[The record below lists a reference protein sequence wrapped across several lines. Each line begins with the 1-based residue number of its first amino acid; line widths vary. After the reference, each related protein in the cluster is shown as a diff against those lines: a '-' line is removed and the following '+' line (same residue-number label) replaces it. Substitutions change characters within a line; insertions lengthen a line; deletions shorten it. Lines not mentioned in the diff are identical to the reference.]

1 MSTATTAAQAAP
13 KTRRAG
19 RSSNIRTARPQ
30 VAQAKELKLTGLTR
44 LDPDYVDATR
54 GNRSGFATFNLEVGD
69 ATYRAITWAIKVT
82 EPIAGQT
89 IDYDGIHY
97 IRVQNLHDYLKT
109 VQIVPNGKRLQW
121 RTQSELN
128 MRNNFKGVTFGP
140 VYAGFAFPGEFVYQS
155 QTFTDAFAL
164 GTKGLRS
171 LAFEAE
177 LKEAFDENTMEL
189 VVMPYTVDRV
199 KPIGFTFGNER
210 LNTTFTGA
218 GSHTYY
224 DLPVGDDLCEL
235 MILSQGISHVMLEV
249 DGDVLFDMDRAA
261 YEAFLISNGKD
272 PDALNGN
279 WLLDIHAERD
289 ARSVA
294 GLDRNSERKR
304 GARFKL
310 EVTCTEATTPV
321 EFVVTNADLY
331 EKIR

>member
-1 MSTATTAAQAAP
+1 MSTATTAATAT
-13 KTRRAG
+13 KNTRRAG
-19 RSSNIRTARPQ
+19 RSSNIRTARPKI
-30 VAQAKELKLTGLTR
+30 ADAKDLRLTGLTR

-69 ATYRAITWAIKVT
+69 ATYRAITWAIKVDA
-82 EPIAGQT
+82 EIAGQT
-89 IDYDGIHY
+89 IEYDGIHY
-97 IRVQNLHDYLKT
+97 IRVQSLHDYLKT

-128 MRNNFKGVTFGP
+128 MRNNFKGISFGP
-140 VYAGFAFPGEFVYQS
+140 VYAGFAFPGEFTYQS
-155 QTFTDAFAL
+155 PTLTDAFSL

-177 LKEAFDENTMEL
+177 LKEAFDEDTMEL

-210 LNTTFTGA
+210 LNTTFVGTGT
-218 GSHTYY
+218 HTYY

-235 MILSQGISHVMLEV
+235 MIVAEGISRVMLEI
-249 DGDVLFDMDRAA
+249 DGDVLYDMDRAA
-261 YEAFLISNGKD
+261 YEGFLISNGKN
-272 PDALNGN
+272 PEELNGN

-289 ARSVA
+289 PRSVA
-294 GLDRNSERKR
+294 GLDRKSERNR

-310 EVTCTEATTPV
+310 EVTCTAATTPV